1 MLREQCQ
8 QRERRKSKEDK
19 VKRHLESRFC
29 GTARNRSSTHA
40 GAPRLLWFFRLG
52 VNVDFALCSD
62 PRLVRWRVVVCLH
75 RIRVLDLTP
84 STKQKSVSSI
94 EWEISISHKISDRWR
109 FKNVCCTQTP
119 TAYLSFTSP
128 IMVLWRCWLGGRKGI
143 RPAKKMS
150 GGVLAWLSV
159 CSKLQTCICPSW
171 CHCHSLSLASVKSR
185 SVLPF
190 WYRLTWVV
198 PDKGPL
204 NGCIVC

>member
-8 QRERRKSKEDK
+8 QRERKKSKEDK

-29 GTARNRSSTHA
+29 GTARNSSSTHA
-40 GAPRLLWFFRLG
+40 GAPRLLRFFRLG

-62 PRLVRWRVVVCLH
+62 PRLVRWRVVVRLH

-94 EWEISISHKISDRWR
+94 EWEISISHKIWDRWR

-143 RPAKKMS
+143 RPAKK
-150 GGVLAWLSV
+150 
-159 CSKLQTCICPSW
+159 
-171 CHCHSLSLASVKSR
+171 
-185 SVLPF
+185 
-190 WYRLTWVV
+190 WVV
-198 PDKGPL
+198 
-204 NGCIVC
+204 GCWHGYLSAASCRLAYVPADAIATHCLLLQ